1 MASDSQLAKK
11 ETVWAVVR
19 IDDHEGAELEER
31 ITLREILPTS
41 EEAETEA
48 ARLNALGKARYF
60 VQAGNY
66 FPDGRGVRV
75 SY

>member
-19 IDDHEGAELEER
+19 VDAYEGVQLEER
-31 ITLREILPTS
+31 ITLREILPS
-41 EEAETEA
+41 LEEAETEA

-60 VQAGNY
+60 VQAANY
-66 FPDGRGVRV
+66 FPEGRGVSV
-75 SY
+75 GY